1 MTYSR
6 HVVAHAISL
15 RDFVDMGSTGNI
27 LLSSDRHIVNVKQM
41 IMGKILPQHANHS
54 GEVEVHV
61 RLSAG
66 AARDEHQHQH
76 QHRDD
81 LLRLIDGGNRVYV
94 WMTPQ
99 EAETLDIPL
108 NAINPVMIDHSFP
121 VAAENFMIVSTP
133 LEARTLIWWDSEAD
147 YHSGIEV
154 LFEGITESGVRG
166 VLATDPDDT
175 RRLLSKLRAALIRQE
190 SQKPE

>member
-27 LLSSDRHIVNVKQM
+27 LLSSDRHIINVKQM
-41 IMGKILPQHANHS
+41 IMGKMLSQHTRES
-54 GEVEVHV
+54 EVHI
-61 RLSAG
+61 RLSAD
-66 AARDEHQHQH
+66 ADWDEYRH
-76 QHRDD
+76 D
-81 LLRLIDGGNRVYV
+81 LLRLIEAGNSIYV

-99 EAETLDIPL
+99 EAESLDIPL
-108 NAINPVMIDHSFP
+108 NVINPVMIDHSFP
-121 VAAENFMIVSTP
+121 VAAENFMIVATP
-133 LEARTLIWWDSEAD
+133 LEARTLIWWSP
-147 YHSGIEV
+147 EV
-154 LFEGITESGVRG
+154 SDASSIAMWFEGITEPSVHG

-175 RRLLSKLRAALIRQE
+175 RRLLSKIRAALIHQE